1 MANILDL
8 PDEVLDIIFEYLVS
22 AELAYNLTA
31 SLNERRRCARS
42 TTINLRLV
50 CRKWADWFYIHHL
63 YDALLFPAKN
73 AYRKSTLIQN
83 LTERSPSL
91 AWPKC
96 RVLSVFHMRPPA
108 KFYRL
113 RTRTTKDKKEQRPK
127 NAWDI
132 LESLVE
138 LFAHSLNELD
148 MIFLDFVSLPLGTI
162 EAIGRIRNLRV
173 LRLGIHWAIG
183 TMFTRVAVKCGP
195 AETRPDSPCLRSL
208 IIAAQN
214 LKRLDLEHLHPVV
227 LSSTIGSDLANYQL
241 PAITQLDLGVDWECS
256 LDGFVSLAAALKP
269 TLKVLT
275 LHGNSRDYGRKVKP
289 IFEILRETLE
299 GISVYSEQV
308 LTQVLDFEFPKL
320 RVFATQFWM
329 GCICE
334 LLTQKMFSYAPIEII
349 ALDEGAAEYRMKR
362 SLPFDPF
369 ANKPKL
375 RRLILSDSSDYD
387 YHEPPPKPIRSAC
400 KAHGIEII
408 KLARNRG
415 ISEMMAL

>member
-127 NAWDI
+127 HAWDI

-138 LFAHSLNELD
+138 LQCPN
-148 MIFLDFVSLPLGTI
+148 PLLYYTPG
-162 EAIGRIRNLRV
+162 
-173 LRLGIHWAIG
+173 
-183 TMFTRVAVKCGP
+183 
-195 AETRPDSPCLRSL
+195 
-208 IIAAQN
+208 
-214 LKRLDLEHLHPVV
+214 
-227 LSSTIGSDLANYQL
+227 
-241 PAITQLDLGVDWECS
+241 GVPN
-256 LDGFVSLAAALKP
+256 V
-269 TLKVLT
+269 
-275 LHGNSRDYGRKVKP
+275 
-289 IFEILRETLE
+289 
-299 GISVYSEQV
+299 
-308 LTQVLDFEFPKL
+308 
-320 RVFATQFWM
+320 
-329 GCICE
+329 
-334 LLTQKMFSYAPIEII
+334 
-349 ALDEGAAEYRMKR
+349 
-362 SLPFDPF
+362 
-369 ANKPKL
+369 
-375 RRLILSDSSDYD
+375 
-387 YHEPPPKPIRSAC
+387 
-400 KAHGIEII
+400 
-408 KLARNRG
+408 
-415 ISEMMAL
+415 